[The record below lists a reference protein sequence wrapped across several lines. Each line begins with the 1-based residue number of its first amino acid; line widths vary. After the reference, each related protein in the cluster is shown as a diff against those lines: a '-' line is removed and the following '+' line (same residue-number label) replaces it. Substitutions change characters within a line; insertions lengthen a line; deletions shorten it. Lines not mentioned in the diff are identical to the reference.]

1 MREDGV
7 RPILDG
13 QGSRVDVSM
22 KVGRLTN
29 TEEAQRLGKR
39 VRRLSFELGWL
50 EREIASEL
58 GISRNR
64 VQYFKNRQKR

>member
-1 MREDGV
+1 MREDAI
-7 RPILDG
+7 RPILDE
-13 QGSRVDVSM
+13 QEPPVKVRM

-39 VRRLSFELGWL
+39 VRELCFELGKL
-50 EREIASEL
+50 EREVAAEL

>member
-13 QGSRVDVSM
+13 QGSRVDFSM

-39 VRRLSFELGWL
+39 VRHLSFKLGWL

>member
-1 MREDGV
+1 VEV
-7 RPILDG
+7 R
-13 QGSRVDVSM
+13 M

-29 TEEAQRLGKR
+29 TEEAQRLGNR
-39 VRRLSFELGWL
+39 VRRLYFELGWL

-58 GISRNR
+58 GISRSQ

>member
-1 MREDGV
+1 MREDAV
-7 RPILDG
+7 WTILDK
-13 QGSRVDVSM
+13 QEPPVEVRM

-29 TEEAQRLGKR
+29 TAEAQRLGKR
-39 VRRLSFELGWL
+39 VRELCFELGKL
-50 EREIASEL
+50 EREVASEL

>member
-1 MREDGV
+1 ME
-7 RPILDG
+7 
-13 QGSRVDVSM
+13 VSM

-39 VRRLSFELGWL
+39 VRHLSFELGWL

>member
-1 MREDGV
+1 
-7 RPILDG
+7 
-13 QGSRVDVSM
+13 M
-22 KVGRLTN
+22 KVGRPTN

-39 VRRLSFELGWL
+39 VRHLSFELGWL